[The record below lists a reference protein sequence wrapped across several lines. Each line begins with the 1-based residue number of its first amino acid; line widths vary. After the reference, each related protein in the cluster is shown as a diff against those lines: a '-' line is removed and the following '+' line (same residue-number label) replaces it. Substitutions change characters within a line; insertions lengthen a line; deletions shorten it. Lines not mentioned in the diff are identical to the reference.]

1 MDKKD
6 FEALKTTIKVL
17 GAIIIILQLITMGMF
32 YFGYTRESV
41 EEALM
46 YEEEGY
52 YDDGEDYEKVSEET
66 WNAEGAVN
74 EDEEAGETE

>member
-32 YFGYTRESV
+32 YFGFTRESV
-41 EEALM
+41 EESLM
-46 YEEEGY
+46 YEEDY
-52 YDDGEDYEKVSEET
+52 YDDGEDDKEDSEET
-66 WNAEGAVN
+66 WNAEGAVD
-74 EDEEAGETE
+74 EEEEAGETE